1 MLELKLD
8 GSEPNISLK
17 GKLEVNETEELT
29 EDDPGEPQEGVE
41 LQDDPESRKES
52 GKAKNAVAKMLDE
65 SEPASQKP
73 SSGKL
78 EKDDVEE
85 DDPGE
90 RRE

>member
-1 MLELKLD
+1 MILKA
-8 GSEPNISLK
+8 EKN
-17 GKLEVNETEELT
+17 
-29 EDDPGEPQEGVE
+29 QEK
-41 LQDDPESRKES
+41 P
-52 GKAKNAVAKMLDE
+52 KNAVAKMLDE

-85 DDPGE
+85 NDPGE

>member
-29 EDDPGEPQEGVE
+29 EDDGEPQEGVE
-41 LQDDPESRKES
+41 LQDDPESRK
-52 GKAKNAVAKMLDE
+52 GKAKNSVAKMLDE